1 MSDATPTVQP
11 GPDGLPDWTHDF
23 TSALD
28 EKMGFQLLELG
39 PERAVGRVP
48 VEGNTQPFGLWHG
61 GASCV
66 MAETLGSMAAFAHAR
81 PEKIAVGVDINATHH
96 RSVRSGHVTGVAT
109 AIKLGRTTAMY
120 EIVLTDD
127 HDNRIC
133 TARLT
138 CQLIPDPTH
147 VRTARS

>member
-1 MSDATPTVQP
+1 MPDVTPDLPEKV
-11 GPDGLPDWTHDF
+11 GGLPEWTQDF

-28 EKMGFQLLELG
+28 AKMGFELLELS

-81 PEKIAVGVDINATHH
+81 PDAIPVGVDINATHH
-96 RSVRSGHVTGVAT
+96 RAVRSGHVTGVAT
-109 AIKLGRTTAMY
+109 AIRLGRTTAMY

-127 HDNRIC
+127 QDHRIC

-138 CQLIPDPTH
+138 CQLLPAP
-147 VRTARS
+147 S